1 MLKPVKRRKSPYYF
15 ARGTIDGKRVEVSTK
30 CTTLPEARRECT
42 RIYAERTAGGVE
54 QGPDMSF
61 ETALRIYEQA
71 KPTARFLE
79 PISIHFRDKM
89 VSEINGAVMRQAANA
104 LYPSASP
111 ATKRR
116 QLYTPVKA
124 ILNMA
129 SEDGGFPIPRIKSPS
144 GGNARTV
151 FMVPDEA
158 ERLLTALKANAN
170 PYLFVLVTFL
180 IGQGVRMS
188 EALALQASD
197 VSLDHGFVMIG
208 KAKNK
213 FERRIT
219 LIPRVIEA
227 MRDLPT
233 LKTGGTVFRRKDG
246 KPFRQGQ
253 ASGGQIDKVFARAK
267 DAAGIEKHVTPHTC
281 RHTWATWFYAQTKD
295 VRRMQ
300 DEGGWR
306 SGEWQRYTKI
316 GTPGLG
322 RDAQK
327 AGWDFTESR

>member
-1 MLKPVKRRKSPYYF
+1 MLKPVKRPKSPYYY
-15 ARGTIDGKRVEVSTK
+15 ARGTINGKRVEVSTE
-30 CTTLPEARRECT
+30 CTTLPEARKACA
-42 RIYAERTAGGVE
+42 RIYAERAAGGVE
-54 QGPDMSF
+54 QGPSMSF
-61 ETALRIYEQA
+61 ETALRIYERE
-71 KPTARFLE
+71 KPSARFLE
-79 PISIHFRDKM
+79 PISAHFRGTL
-89 VSEINGAVMRQAANA
+89 VSEINGAVMRHAANA

-111 ATKRR
+111 ATVRR

-144 GGNARTV
+144 GGNSRTV

-158 ERLLTALKANAN
+158 ERLLAALQSNAN
-170 PYLFVLVTFL
+170 PYVHVLVTLL

-197 VSLDHGFVMIG
+197 VSLNHGFIIIG
-208 KAKNK
+208 KSKNTH
-213 FERRIT
+213 ERRIT
-219 LIPRVIEA
+219 LIPRVIET

-233 LKTGGTVFRRKDG
+233 LKAGGTVFRRKDG
-246 KPFRQGQ
+246 KAFRQGS
-253 ASGGQIDKVFARAK
+253 ASGGQIAKVFATAVKAAK
-267 DAAGIEKHVTPHTC
+267 IEKKVTPHTC

-295 VRRMQ
+295 VRRLQ

-322 RDAQK
+322 RDAMK